1 MAVFR
6 VEKNR
11 NYTVMSNHHLKDKN
25 LSLKSKGLL
34 SVILS
39 LPDEWNYTT
48 RGLAAISKEGV
59 DSIGGALKEL
69 EKAGYLVRNRLRDE
83 RGRISDT
90 EYIIY
95 EYPQPKSDEDSTDVS
110 GGNADCDSVNNGN
123 TYVDNSQNSVQHTP
137 LPDTPS
143 PYTENPY
150 TVKPHTDEPHT
161 KKPAQLN
168 TNQSNALKELNPY
181 GLNIHQ
187 SIPQAQ
193 PSYPQSGR
201 HNALSENKKTD
212 RIDGIDKMDSYNI
225 YLEIIKDNID
235 YEHLCRQHKHHVDEI
250 NEIVALMLEVACSTR
265 KTIRIGGDDK
275 PTAVVKSSI
284 LKMDFTHIEYV
295 LECLAKNTTD
305 IRNIKSYLLTT
316 IYNAPHT
323 IGSYYK
329 AAVNHDFYGNK

>member
-39 LPDEWNYTT
+39 LPENWDYST

-59 DSIGGALKEL
+59 DSIGAALKEL

-83 RGRISDT
+83 RGRITDT

-95 EYPQPKSDEDSTDVS
+95 EYPQPKADADSEDVS
-110 GGNADCDSVNNGN
+110 GGNTANAANA
-123 TYVDNSQNSVQHTP
+123 YVDNSQNPIPHTP

-150 TVKPHTDEPHT
+150 TVKPELDEPYPIL
-161 KKPAQLN
+161 PAQYN
-168 TNQSNALKELNPY
+168 TNQTNPKAVIPNA
-181 GLNIHQ
+181 LNIHQ
-187 SIPQAQ
+187 SIPQPQ
-193 PSYPQSGR
+193 PSYPQSSR
-201 HNALSENKKTD
+201 HNAQNEKPD
-212 RIDGIDKMDSYNI
+212 RIDKMDSYNI
-225 YLEIIKDNID
+225 YLEIIRENID
-235 YEHLCRQHKHHVDEI
+235 YENLCQQHKYHIQEI
-250 NEIVALMLEVACSTR
+250 NEIVAIMLEAVCTDK
-265 KTIRIGGDDK
+265 KTIRINRDEV
-275 PTAVVKSSI
+275 PSALVKSKM

-295 LECLAKNTTD
+295 LECLGKNTTD

-316 IYNAPHT
+316 IYNAPNT
-323 IGSYYK
+323 IGSYYR
-329 AAVNHDFYGNK
+329 AAVNHDFYGDK